1 MRVYECIGWEA
12 CKTTSV
18 MVANLVAIRE
28 ARCAVNWNGDE
39 VVAYNLRGTH
49 ECVQYRST
57 TGAVVHPEEGI

>member
-1 MRVYECIGWEA
+1 
-12 CKTTSV
+12 